1 VRPDPRA
8 LLGDLLDREPF
19 RTGRAVAD
27 VYGQA
32 PGGLLA
38 NGLAFAALF
47 TVVPVALVTLGI
59 AGLLVH
65 DPTVQSQLAVA
76 IGAAIPPIR
85 SLVDDALASM
95 STSAQL
101 TSALGLLGLL
111 WTVSR
116 FYVTLDIAFSRI
128 FTESRERD
136 FVRRNARSFV
146 WVVGLVGVVTA
157 LIVGGSLAA
166 AAEALLPTSTSSLL
180 GFGRIVSSPPVVAAL
195 TVAIVAIVYRVVPP
209 TAPSWRAL
217 TPAAIV
223 TGIAIVILSQVF
235 LFVAPRIVGAAA
247 LAGSLAAAFIA
258 LAWLSFTFQLLLLG
272 AAWARVR
279 SDGGPR
285 TVSVL
290 AGPAAATEP
299 GVRGE

>member
-1 VRPDPRA
+1 VRLDPRA
-8 LLGDLLDREPF
+8 ILADLLRREPF
-19 RTGRAVAD
+19 LTGRAIAD

-59 AGLLVH
+59 AGLLVD

-76 IGAAIPPIR
+76 IGAAIPPLR

-95 STSAQL
+95 SSGAQL
-101 TSALGLLGLL
+101 TSALGFAGLL

-116 FYVTLDIAFSRI
+116 FYVTLDVAFSRI
-128 FTESRERD
+128 FTESHERD

-157 LIVGGSLAA
+157 LIVAGSLAA
-166 AAEALLPTSTSSLL
+166 AAEVLLPTSTSALL
-180 GFGRIVSSPPVVAAL
+180 AFGRVVSSPPVVIAFGI
-195 TVAIVAIVYRVVPP
+195 AIVSIVYRVVPP
-209 TAPSWRAL
+209 SAPSWRAL
-217 TPAAIV
+217 LPAAVV
-223 TGIAIVILSQVF
+223 TGVAIVILSQVF

-247 LAGSLAAAFIA
+247 VAGSLAAAFIA

-272 AAWARVR
+272 AAWARIR
-279 SDGGPR
+279 D
-285 TVSVL
+285 
-290 AGPAAATEP
+290 AGRPGAA
-299 GVRGE
+299 

>member
-1 VRPDPRA
+1 MRLDPRA
-8 LLGDLLDREPF
+8 IATDLLEREPVVLA
-19 RTGRAVAD
+19 RAVLD

-59 AGLLVH
+59 AGLLVD
-65 DPTVQSQLAVA
+65 DPTVQAQLAVA
-76 IGAAIPPIR
+76 IGAAVPPLR
-85 SLVDDALASM
+85 SLVDDALLSM
-95 STSAQL
+95 SSGAGL
-101 TSALGLLGLL
+101 TSALGFAGLL

-116 FYVTLDIAFSRI
+116 FYVTLDIAFARI
-128 FTESRERD
+128 FTGTPERD
-136 FVRRNARSFV
+136 LVRRNARSFV

-157 LIVGGSLAA
+157 LIVAGSLAA
-166 AAEALLPTSTSSLL
+166 AAEALLPTSTSALL
-180 GFGRIVSSPPVVAAL
+180 AFGRVVSSPPVV
-195 TVAIVAIVYRVVPP
+195 VAFGVGIVVVVYRVVPS

-217 TPAAIV
+217 LVPAVVTGLAIV
-223 TGIAIVILSQVF
+223 VLSQIF

-247 LAGSLAAAFIA
+247 VAGSLAAAFIA

-279 SDGGPR
+279 DTGGP
-285 TVSVL
+285 
-290 AGPAAATEP
+290 GAA
-299 GVRGE
+299 